1 MICINLL
8 GGPIFILLLSS
19 ESVAGLPHHHFRGR
33 APQTCPPVVRM
44 TNLCEQDSWDTS
56 KQLPSTASFL
66 SLAYRSSSKIP
77 PETLDIFSKPKGN
90 TSKNICISPDE
101 CSSSENFLQA
111 TPTFTESGQ
120 CAAASSDK
128 PALDPRG
135 LKSRKPTGWLVGWS
149 LKDHHQ
155 GLGPSKTFCCSQ
167 HRRPMLADG

>member
-101 CSSSENFLQA
+101 CASSENFLQA
-111 TPTFTESGQ
+111 PHPPSLSLGSVLQHLLTNQPWIHV
-120 CAAASSDK
+120 AWN
-128 PALDPRG
+128 RG
-135 LKSRKPTGWLVGWS
+135 NPPVGWS
-149 LKDHHQ
+149 VGRWRTTIKV
-155 GLGPSKTFCCSQ
+155 
-167 HRRPMLADG
+167 